1 MNTNDTNTTRAA
13 ILAALRNMTTDDD
26 LRASLTDVAD
36 YRPTVADVDA
46 DPDFRFI
53 LHS

>member
-1 MNTNDTNTTRAA
+1 MNTNNDTTRAA
-13 ILAALRNMTTDDD
+13 ILNALRNMTTDSD
-26 LRASLTDVAD
+26 LRASLTDVSE